1 MGGSS
6 HPSTSG
12 VENGDECAMVNPTY
26 GFEKVYGHPTIG
38 MKSGI
43 PMKKKKRMYP
53 YLFTY
58 INDI

>member
-43 PMKKKKRMYP
+43 PMKKKTDVP
-53 YLFTY
+53 LSIY
-58 INDI
+58 IYQ